1 MKTAWG
7 PDCGDRGQALVS
19 IDDLTENLPDSS
31 DGMLLPIPAQHALGP
46 SARQDFA
53 VVEGGEAIVRYEQES
68 IGSDLW
74 TLRDSVGYA
83 EYVDAIARGI
93 QHEQTEPPLTI
104 GIKAPWG
111 AGKTSLMRMIRARLE
126 WPTGPPVRSRPGD
139 LRKIHLTRPSKR
151 NLAAAS
157 EPKASTEAELPDV
170 TYRAVLESVKSVGP
184 EKAAAPPTAPSTN
197 GAPSP
202 PVVEAEP
209 DRVSRDKAA
218 AAEDERR
225 WRPTVWFN
233 PWMYQTGEQVW
244 AGLAHEIITQI
255 TGRMSALEREHFWLQ
270 LNRKRINER
279 AVRRKI
285 YGLVLDRVLPAA
297 MACFAGLLA
306 GLVLLAFDG
315 TRLIG
320 ALFAGA
326 SPLAL
331 LTLTGWQLRSIL
343 GNKVGGSLA
352 HVVSPATET
361 RRLASQQLT
370 GTFDDLVRAPD
381 YERQTGFL
389 YLVQADLERV
399 LDLVATPERPIV
411 VFIDDL
417 DRCAPG
423 TVVQV
428 IEAIN
433 LFLAGEF
440 PNSIFV
446 VAMEPEMV
454 AAHIEAAYG
463 DLLKKVEEK
472 RTAKGQAVDL
482 GWKFLEKFVQL
493 PLTLPNIEHDRKQ
506 VFFESLFHAEATPDA
521 AKPPPGTDEAAIE
534 EAGRKIAG
542 ASLGE
547 AVQLAGDLGASE
559 QSSTGSAGAAEKEA
573 VRRIVE
579 AQLSRENPDVQAVI
593 SYSASFLDPN
603 PREIKRFVNVFRF
616 FVMIQTE
623 RNLAGLQGPASLND
637 LAKLAVLGIR
647 FPSLLA
653 ALGQPLGNTDG
664 RSVFELLEAPPEVTR
679 RRGESIRAAER
690 RRLKRGLDKST
701 LSDPTKQLLLSEEF
715 RDFMK
720 SGPKVGSGAAPYL

>member
-1 MKTAWG
+1 LSIASPPTFRALPQSPYRVDGSQARERYWYSGGDWSGLGSAWFGWLADRGLRVPGEEFDAEFASEVLRESQELAGITEQAAGTTGTFTWAVMEVLQRRELVEACYACPNLEDVTLALLERGPLIWSVVWRESMADPKVIDGTAVCRLESDSPIQGATAVLLNGISLDREIAGTRGFVRMKTAWG
-7 PDCGDRGQALVS
+7 PDWGDRGQALVS

-255 TGRMSALEREHFWLQ
+255 TGRAGRQAQDLWPRFGSRAPGGNGVFHGPAR
-270 LNRKRINER
+270 RIGAARLRRDPTDRR
-279 AVRRKI
+279 AVRGRE
-285 YGLVLDRVLPAA
+285 P
-297 MACFAGLLA
+297 
-306 GLVLLAFDG
+306 
-315 TRLIG
+315 IG
-320 ALFAGA
+320 A
-326 SPLAL
+326 
-331 LTLTGWQLRSIL
+331 
-343 GNKVGGSLA
+343 A
-352 HVVSPATET
+352 H
-361 RRLASQQLT
+361 
-370 GTFDDLVRAPD
+370 
-381 YERQTGFL
+381 
-389 YLVQADLERV
+389 
-399 LDLVATPERPIV
+399 
-411 VFIDDL
+411 
-417 DRCAPG
+417 
-423 TVVQV
+423 
-428 IEAIN
+428 
-433 LFLAGEF
+433 
-440 PNSIFV
+440 
-446 VAMEPEMV
+446 
-454 AAHIEAAYG
+454 AHG
-463 DLLKKVEEK
+463 
-472 RTAKGQAVDL
+472 
-482 GWKFLEKFVQL
+482 
-493 PLTLPNIEHDRKQ
+493 
-506 VFFESLFHAEATPDA
+506 
-521 AKPPPGTDEAAIE
+521 
-534 EAGRKIAG
+534 
-542 ASLGE
+542 
-547 AVQLAGDLGASE
+547 
-559 QSSTGSAGAAEKEA
+559 
-573 VRRIVE
+573 
-579 AQLSRENPDVQAVI
+579 
-593 SYSASFLDPN
+593 
-603 PREIKRFVNVFRF
+603 
-616 FVMIQTE
+616 
-623 RNLAGLQGPASLND
+623 
-637 LAKLAVLGIR
+637 
-647 FPSLLA
+647 LA
-653 ALGQPLGNTDG
+653 APQHP
-664 RSVFELLEAPPEVTR
+664 R
-679 RRGESIRAAER
+679 
-690 RRLKRGLDKST
+690 
-701 LSDPTKQLLLSEEF
+701 
-715 RDFMK
+715 
-720 SGPKVGSGAAPYL
+720 